1 MFHATLLQNR
11 LIKLNFNFKNM
22 IKQNIVDVYDFDDK
36 MALINCDR
44 IHEYAVKIDAIVS
57 EDTQLEDWIKM
68 KLTIVEQNVA
78 DVKHSLSG
86 WAKFESGGIIFKKEL
101 LHIAK
106 YSKDLIDMIKSGAKL
121 MSWQENKLAI
131 SAEHIDNIY
140 HHLDYKMGNRAS
152 DLNKDDVEEITIN
165 NSIEYKKGGGVKK
178 TVYLDKPM
186 LIEKDLDGFYSFD
199 FDYGRTTGWAFDT
212 DDIGVAICIML
223 GSKYG
228 KDEKIRDLEINP
240 RQLRDA
246 DKKEMFYWLSGGNR
260 SWRFDSEY
268 NEDFDTIYDAIW
280 KDKALKMKR
289 DIVKLK
295 TIGEVMDYL
304 EEKYMQDAY
313 FLYDAQEHGYLD
325 NDNQDAYDE
334 IQAAAKEEEEKNDD
348 YIESYTKEN
357 YINKDSTEVISELV
371 SYFEENDIDYDYN
384 RVELLVKNYYTEL
397 SNKTLNMFEA
407 KKMKYAKGGGVESE
421 WTINFT
427 SDSDYKTKYVKA
439 SSESEAI
446 NKGFSLISE
455 DGEDSDKYSV
465 ENVYE
470 TVNGGVDKYSKDKKV
485 VKKIK
490 LSDLPKDIYNAL
502 AETDNLDNI
511 ESIKKVSNLTWKF
524 TDYILKTEW
533 SAEEISNEL
542 SSNLKKYDVGY
553 DDYYT
558 LTISTKQGYAKGGGV
573 GKMYYHILEY
583 GDYGKIGYQGHYDTF
598 EEAKKQVER
607 LKDYFPKMDFQV
619 FPSNSRKE
627 PPITTMA
634 RGGGVGTEIS
644 KKDFEKYK
652 HILSEYEDLEDAY
665 HYIWQ
670 KCKGSK
676 VAWREFKK
684 QEKLTILFEE
694 NMIKKYGKD
703 FFKKFDSY
711 RKMANVKQDVEMANG
726 GNVEFWFSPYGGEFK
741 VESKGTAKKIIEEHL
756 AKKFGADSM
765 VLVGQDEKNYI
776 YELNGNP
783 MMIAAKTAIL
793 EEQGLDVEN
802 YGRKKRV
809 YIPKEGIDQT
819 SLQVRYPLIT
829 PFKNGGEVSEQE
841 LMVKNN
847 LVDGEISSE
856 SLKQIVGCELSY
868 PYQIVGAI
876 KLEKCFMRP
885 YYKL

>member
-1 MFHATLLQNR
+1 
-11 LIKLNFNFKNM
+11 M

-165 NSIEYKKGGGVKK
+165 NSIEYNKGGGVKK

-260 SWRFDSEY
+260 SWRFESEY

-304 EEKYMQDAY
+304 QEKYMQDAY

-334 IQAAAKEEEEKNDD
+334 EIQAAKEEEEKNDD

-407 KKMKYAKGGGVESE
+407 KKMK
-421 WTINFT
+421 
-427 SDSDYKTKYVKA
+427 
-439 SSESEAI
+439 
-446 NKGFSLISE
+446 
-455 DGEDSDKYSV
+455 
-465 ENVYE
+465 
-470 TVNGGVDKYSKDKKV
+470 
-485 VKKIK
+485 
-490 LSDLPKDIYNAL
+490 
-502 AETDNLDNI
+502 
-511 ESIKKVSNLTWKF
+511 
-524 TDYILKTEW
+524 
-533 SAEEISNEL
+533 
-542 SSNLKKYDVGY
+542 
-553 DDYYT
+553 
-558 LTISTKQGYAKGGGV
+558 YAKGGGV

-652 HILSEYEDLEDAY
+652 FYLTKEEDLSNAYDEAESEYGEDSLDA
-665 HYIWQ
+665 
-670 KCKGSK
+670 KD
-676 VAWREFKK
+676 AWEELGRHFKIMR
-684 QEKLTILFEE
+684 TFEQD
-694 NMIKKYGKD
+694 MKKKYGN
-703 FFKKFDSY
+703 FYKKFDSMY
-711 RKMANVKQDVEMANG
+711 REMANGKMANG
-726 GNVEFWFSPYGGEFK
+726 GNVEFWFSPYGGQFK
-741 VESKGTAKKIIEEHL
+741 VESKGTAKKLIEEHL
-756 AKKFGADSM
+756 AEKFGADSM